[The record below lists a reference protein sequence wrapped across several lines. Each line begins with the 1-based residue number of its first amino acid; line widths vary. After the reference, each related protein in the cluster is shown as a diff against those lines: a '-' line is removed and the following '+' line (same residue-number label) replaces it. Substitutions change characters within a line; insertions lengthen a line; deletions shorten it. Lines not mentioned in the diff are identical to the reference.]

1 MIKVIIGPRR
11 AGKSFFA
18 LHHLVSRGKFG
29 YVNFDDER
37 LVCLVDYDEIIV
49 ATNSV
54 YDNPRVL
61 LLDEIQNLPHWELFV
76 NRLARQDYI
85 LYITG
90 SNSHLLSSELATHL
104 TGRYL
109 QTTILPFSFRE
120 YLHLAPH
127 EQTTL
132 EKVSALLEYSNS
144 GGFPEPLIKNI
155 PARDYLATLFDSIV
169 HKDIVKRFSIRDVSS
184 IEDSATYLLS
194 NIARE
199 YSYGSLSRMT
209 TTKSPV
215 TVQKYLGYLT
225 EAFLFFSLPRFS
237 FKEKEQVSANKK
249 CYCIDNG
256 FVTARAIRFPE
267 NRGRLY
273 ENLVAIELWKKE
285 LSGEIHFWYWKTAQQ
300 EEVDFVVK
308 RGDSITALI
317 QVCTDLHDECTRSC
331 EVRVLLKA
339 ARYLLCDN
347 LRILSENEDKTKEHE
362 WFGMRGMIRY
372 VPLWK

>member
-11 AGKSFFA
+11 AGKLFFA
-18 LHHLVSRGKFG
+18 LHHLVSRGKSG

-61 LLDEIQNLPHWELFV
+61 LLDEIQNLPHGELFV
-76 NRLARQDYI
+76 NRLARQDDI
-85 LYITG
+85 LYIPG

-127 EQTTL
+127 EQTTP

-144 GGFPEPLIKNI
+144 GGSLEPLIKNI
-155 PARDYLATLFDSIV
+155 PARDYLATLFFDSIIY
-169 HKDIVKRFSIRDVSS
+169 KDIVKRFSIRDVSS
-184 IEDSATYLLS
+184 IEDIATYLLS

-209 TTKSPV
+209 KTKSPV

-267 NRGRLY
+267 DRGRLY

-285 LSGEIHFWYWKTAQQ
+285 LMGEIRFWYWKNEQQ

-308 RGDSITALI
+308 
-317 QVCTDLHDECTRSC
+317 
-331 EVRVLLKA
+331 
-339 ARYLLCDN
+339 
-347 LRILSENEDKTKEHE
+347 
-362 WFGMRGMIRY
+362 
-372 VPLWK
+372 